1 MNMCFNCGYMYAD
14 VDDNGNPVGNEY
26 CHCNSDWPPCE
37 EDEYVEPYDAPYD
50 YGDDYYIGY
59 DADEMCQEI
68 YMERTIQIWLDGQVI
83 EEFDFDFDDDMD
95 EDSITQAVIEY
106 VYGNIDIQ
114 VLQESKVSERIKEV
128 IEAYERFQ
136 HFRNNFSG
144 LYIYSYYE
152 KDLETLLKF
161 VESEIAGLE
170 VMNEED

>member
-1 MNMCFNCGYMYAD
+1 
-14 VDDNGNPVGNEY
+14 
-26 CHCNSDWPPCE
+26 
-37 EDEYVEPYDAPYD
+37 
-50 YGDDYYIGY
+50 
-59 DADEMCQEI
+59 
-68 YMERTIQIWLDGQVI
+68 
-83 EEFDFDFDDDMD
+83 MD
-95 EDSITQAVIEY
+95 
-106 VYGNIDIQ
+106 
-114 VLQESKVSERIKEV
+114 ERIKEV